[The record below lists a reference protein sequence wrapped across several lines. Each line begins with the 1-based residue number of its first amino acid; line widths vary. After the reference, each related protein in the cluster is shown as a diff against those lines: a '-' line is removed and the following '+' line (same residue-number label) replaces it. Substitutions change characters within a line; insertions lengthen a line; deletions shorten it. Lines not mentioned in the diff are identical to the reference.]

1 MSEDCDMWQYCTWS
15 KIVSNCLPKRVDT
28 RSRPEKISQEAIF
41 HANAIAWSEA
51 QKALSTEPYE
61 EVDSVFVSF
70 ERLMQFDFVE
80 KFETNLEEVEVALK
94 AVDDVNIKVL
104 EDGLEISNLTQV
116 EESEESDCDYYAID
130 TD

>member
-28 RSRPEKISQEAIF
+28 RSRPEKISQEVIF

>member
-28 RSRPEKISQEAIF
+28 RSRPEKISQEVIF

-70 ERLMQFDFVE
+70 ERLMQFAFVE
-80 KFETNLEEVEVALK
+80 KFETNLEEIEVALK

-116 EESEESDCDYYAID
+116 EESEESDCDY
-130 TD
+130 

>member
-1 MSEDCDMWQYCTWS
+1 
-15 KIVSNCLPKRVDT
+15 
-28 RSRPEKISQEAIF
+28 
-41 HANAIAWSEA
+41 
-51 QKALSTEPYE
+51 
-61 EVDSVFVSF
+61 
-70 ERLMQFDFVE
+70 MQFDFVE

>member
-1 MSEDCDMWQYCTWS
+1 MWQYCTWS

-104 EDGLEISNLTQV
+104 EDGVEISNLTQV
-116 EESEESDCDYYAID
+116 EESEGSDCDYFAID

>member
-28 RSRPEKISQEAIF
+28 RSRPEKISQEVIF

-61 EVDSVFVSF
+61 EVYSVFVSF